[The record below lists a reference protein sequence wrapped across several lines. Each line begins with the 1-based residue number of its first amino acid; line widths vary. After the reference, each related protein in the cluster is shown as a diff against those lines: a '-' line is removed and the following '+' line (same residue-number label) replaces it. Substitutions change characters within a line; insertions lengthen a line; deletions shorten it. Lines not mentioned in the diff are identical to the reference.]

1 MLRKRAVVQLWK
13 PPTTQVN
20 EVIEVTETRNK
31 QIRLASRPTGWVST
45 DNFSSTEEEVGAP
58 ADGEVLVRNIFMSV
72 DPYMR
77 GRMNDVKSYIP
88 PFQVGEVLQAGV
100 VGQVVES
107 RYDGIAE
114 GDHVMGM
121 LGWENYSISDGRLL
135 RKIPSTGA
143 PLSYHLGIL
152 GMPGMTAY
160 IGLMKVA
167 ETKPGDN
174 VFVSAASGAVGSVVG
189 QLAKIHGCH
198 VAGSAGSDDK
208 VEALSSEFGYDEAF
222 NYKTSDSLVESVK
235 GACPNGVDVL
245 FENVGGEILEAVLWN
260 MRDYG
265 RIALC
270 GMISDYNLEEPQPG
284 PRGMM
289 LMIGRRLTMR
299 GFIVTDHPQ
308 DCEEYVGKAIK
319 WLQEGKLTYK
329 ETVAEGVE
337 NAPQA
342 FIDMLQGRNTGKQI
356 VQLSD
361 LE

>member
-1 MLRKRAVVQLWK
+1 MTR
-13 PPTTQVN
+13 
-20 EVIEVTETRNK
+20 VINT
-31 QIRLASRPTGWVST
+31 QIRLASRPSGWAT
-45 DNFSSTEEEVGAP
+45 ADNFSVTEESVAEP
-58 ADGEVLVRNIFMSV
+58 ADGEVLVRNLYMSV

-77 GRMNDVKSYIP
+77 GRMNDIKSYIP

-100 VGQVVES
+100 VGRVAS
-107 RYDGIAE
+107 SKFDGIAA
-114 GDHVMGM
+114 GDYVMGM

-135 RKIPSTGA
+135 RKIPSGSA

-160 IGLMKVA
+160 IGLMKIA
-167 ETKPGDN
+167 EAKPGDN

-208 VEALSSEFGYDEAF
+208 VALLTDEFGYDAAF
-222 NYKTSDSLVESVK
+222 NYKSSESLGDSVK
-235 GACPNGVDVL
+235 NACPEGVDVL
-245 FENVGGEILEAVLWN
+245 FENVGGEIFEAVLWN
-260 MRDYG
+260 IRDYG

-270 GMISDYNLEEPQPG
+270 GMIADYNIDEPQPG

-289 LMIGRRLTMR
+289 LIIGRRLTMR
-299 GFIVTDHPQ
+299 GFIVSDHPKW
-308 DCEEYVGKAIK
+308 CEEYVGKAIG
-319 WLQEGKLTYK
+319 WLQQGKLIYR
-329 ETVAEGVE
+329 ESIAEGVE

-342 FIDMLQGRNTGKQI
+342 FIDLLKGRNTGKQI
-356 VQLSD
+356 VQLSGD

>member
-1 MLRKRAVVQLWK
+1 MPDR
-13 PPTTQVN
+13 TNT
-20 EVIEVTETRNK
+20 
-31 QIRLASRPTGWVST
+31 QIRLASRPSGWVAP
-45 DNFSSTEEEVGAP
+45 DNFSVQEEAIAKP

-88 PFQVGEVLQAGV
+88 PFQLGEVLQAGV
-100 VGQVVES
+100 VGQVIES
-107 RYDGIAE
+107 RFDGLAE
-114 GDHVMGM
+114 GEYVMGM

-135 RKIPSTGA
+135 RKIPAGPA

-160 IGLMKVA
+160 VGLMKMA
-167 ETKPGDN
+167 EAKQGDN
-174 VFVSAASGAVGSVVG
+174 VFVTAAAGAVGSVVG

-208 VEALSSEFGYDEAF
+208 VALLQDEFGYDAGF
-222 NYKTSDSLVESVK
+222 NYKTSESLGDSVRET
-235 GACPNGVDVL
+235 CPDGVDVL
-245 FENVGGEILEAVLWN
+245 FENVGGDIFEAVLWN

-265 RIALC
+265 RVALC
-270 GMISDYNLEEPQPG
+270 GMIADYNLEDPQPG

-289 LMIGRRLTMR
+289 LIIGRRLTIR

-308 DCEEYVGKAIK
+308 WCEEYVGKASG
-319 WLQEGKLTYK
+319 WLQEGKLKYR
-329 ETVAEGVE
+329 ESIAEGVE

-342 FIDMLQGRNTGKQI
+342 FIDLLQGRNVGKQI
-356 VQLSD
+356 VQLAD
-361 LE
+361 AG